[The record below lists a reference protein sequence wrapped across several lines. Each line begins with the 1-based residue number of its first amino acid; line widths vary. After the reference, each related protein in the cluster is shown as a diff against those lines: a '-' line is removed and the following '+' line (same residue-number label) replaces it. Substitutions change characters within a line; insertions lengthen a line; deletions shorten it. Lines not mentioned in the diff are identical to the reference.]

1 MPQHIQYSDAHMQIS
16 KAVQAMQRH
25 ADLEGVLQACLAEI
39 EKMGID
45 IQALA
50 VHRILNPTARMV
62 ETYRLN
68 KMGTI
73 DLAQRRK
80 STSITNTWKQNT
92 THYDRNIEVNHSAD
106 WVANMRTRLG
116 GVPVVSFIDIP
127 FSQGVIST
135 HSIHANAFS
144 DNDIEFLKQIA
155 EILSLGFSRF
165 KDLIDLERLAEE
177 LREKEQFLT
186 AFHRIGQLTLSS
198 LNTDQIIDNL
208 VKHVVDN
215 NIFRSLSVSLVNLD
229 TNTIE
234 IVRGRIRP
242 DPSKEPYDEFLN
254 TKYDINDPDVVP
266 EVARTGR
273 FQVIEGWDKERY
285 INRTKYTLEEV
296 IESYRTRV
304 AYFMPVIF
312 NNQVTAVL
320 ATGSHISLKDYTLQR
335 IEAFQPLL
343 DQLAIALEHA
353 RLYSAVQQNKQQLE
367 QRVKERTSELQ
378 KANELLQT
386 EMRIRQ
392 ESEAQFRQAQKMEA
406 IGHLAGG
413 IAHDFNNLLTVING
427 YSSNALTDLD
437 PKSLLYED
445 LKEIHEAG
453 TRAAVLT
460 HHLLSFSRRQT
471 LHPEVLDLND
481 LVAKTQTMLRSLIPE
496 SIHLSITLK
505 SNLNNVKADFNQLNQ
520 VIVNLAINARDAMP
534 RGGNL
539 SVETANVNVDT
550 PFSERFDNIQ
560 PGPFVR
566 ISVSDTGTGID
577 AHTLP
582 HIFEPFFTTKEQGDG
597 TGLGLSM
604 IYGLI
609 NQSNGCIDVE
619 TTVGKGTTFHIY
631 LPQTSEPI
639 PAIESNIDTTPE
651 DTSAGTET
659 ILLVEDE
666 NTVRTLTKEALTR
679 QGYRVFEAYEGKDA
693 LDLIATHSP
702 HIDVLIT
709 DIVMPGTSGPELAQQ
724 IKKGYPNLKVIFVSG
739 HAPAEIAKHITLEP
753 NIPFIRKPFS
763 PKTLTQTIR
772 KVLNA

>member
-1 MPQHIQYSDAHMQIS
+1 
-16 KAVQAMQRH
+16 
-25 ADLEGVLQACLAEI
+25 
-39 EKMGID
+39 
-45 IQALA
+45 
-50 VHRILNPTARMV
+50 
-62 ETYRLN
+62 
-68 KMGTI
+68 
-73 DLAQRRK
+73 
-80 STSITNTWKQNT
+80 
-92 THYDRNIEVNHSAD
+92 
-106 WVANMRTRLG
+106 
-116 GVPVVSFIDIP
+116 
-127 FSQGVIST
+127 
-135 HSIHANAFS
+135 
-144 DNDIEFLKQIA
+144 
-155 EILSLGFSRF
+155 
-165 KDLIDLERLAEE
+165 
-177 LREKEQFLT
+177 
-186 AFHRIGQLTLSS
+186 
-198 LNTDQIIDNL
+198 
-208 VKHVVDN
+208 
-215 NIFRSLSVSLVNLD
+215 
-229 TNTIE
+229 
-234 IVRGRIRP
+234 
-242 DPSKEPYDEFLN
+242 
-254 TKYDINDPDVVP
+254 
-266 EVARTGR
+266 
-273 FQVIEGWDKERY
+273 
-285 INRTKYTLEEV
+285 V

-304 AYFMPVIF
+304 AYLMPVIF